1 MALNIMKNF
10 DFDSYRDELY
20 KKVLEKNK
28 KTSVFS
34 EMTSSY
40 QELYYKQKRLLEKNE
55 FLERENL
62 TLKKFTG

>member
-1 MALNIMKNF
+1 MALNIRKNF

>member
-1 MALNIMKNF
+1 MENF
-10 DFDSYRDELY
+10 DFDSYRNELY

-40 QELYYKQKRLLEKNE
+40 QELYFKQKRLLEKNE

>member
-1 MALNIMKNF
+1 MALNILDNF
-10 DFDSYRDELY
+10 DFNSYRNEMY
-20 KKVLEKNK
+20 KKILEKNK
-28 KTSVFS
+28 KSSVFS

-40 QELYYKQKRLLEKNE
+40 QELYYKHKRLIEKNE

>member
-1 MALNIMKNF
+1 MENF
-10 DFDSYRDELY
+10 DFDSYRNELY

>member
-1 MALNIMKNF
+1 MALNIMENF
-10 DFDSYRDELY
+10 DFDSYRNELY

-40 QELYYKQKRLLEKNE
+40 QELYFKQKRLLEKNE

>member
-1 MALNIMKNF
+1 MALNIMENF
-10 DFDSYRDELY
+10 DFDSYRNELY

-40 QELYYKQKRLLEKNE
+40 QELYFKQKRLLEKNE

-62 TLKKFTG
+62 TLNKFTG

>member
-1 MALNIMKNF
+1 MALNIMTNF